1 MRTQIYIARWK
12 DGTFTFFFEQNQKT
26 LLHALD
32 AIGDPEEAE
41 VRAVPPALM
50 REVTFDQKKKGSDQF
65 EIDAEVEEMIWRE
78 CKQQIWPLEALG
90 S

>member
-1 MRTQIYIARWK
+1 MKTEIYIARWK
-12 DGTFTFFFEQNQKT
+12 DGTFTFLFGQTQKT

-32 AIGDPEEAE
+32 AIDDPEEAE
-41 VRAVPPALM
+41 VRAVPPEVM
-50 REVTFDQKKKGSDQF
+50 REVTFDQKKKDSDKF

>member
-1 MRTQIYIARWK
+1 MGTEIYLARWK

-32 AIGDPEEAE
+32 TIGDPAEAN
-41 VRAVPPALM
+41 VRAVPPELM
-50 REVTFDQKKKGSDQF
+50 RHVTFDQKEKGSDAY
-65 EIDAEVEEMIWRE
+65 ESDAEVEVMIWRK
-78 CKQQIWPLEALG
+78 CKKQVWPLEALG